1 MDIEGGDQIS
11 SLPNALLSL
20 IISYLSVPENI
31 PKNIRTNILLER

>member
-20 IISYLSVPENI
+20 IISYLSILENIPENI
-31 PKNIRTNILLER
+31 QTNIL